1 MQNNEKMKKIFMLFV
16 LMVSFFATAQETTD
30 TMYIYKNGNI
40 IERIPVSEID
50 SVTFTPPVVPDEPD
64 LPTEPIV
71 ILYENDVHC
80 AVDGYPLLVSVRN
93 ECQAATDYVS
103 TVSCG
108 DFASGGLI
116 GAISKGEQIVRIM
129 NHVGYDAI
137 ALGNHELDYGIP
149 QMLNITESLD
159 APVLCANLK
168 NVQTGTSPYPAYHI
182 ISYGDVDIA
191 YIGFTTTTSGTVKSL
206 SDEQGNP
213 LYSFMR
219 EDFYLNAQKFIDKA
233 RKDGADYIIAL
244 SHLGDSQTDG
254 MHPSSTSLIA
264 NTTGLDAVIDGHDH
278 HVIEEQFIND
288 KDGNPVLLTSSG
300 SNFQYVGKLTIDTN
314 GGVHSTLVSTGDDE
328 ITPDN
333 ETALFVNSVKEEAE
347 GLGNFVIGHSEVDL
361 MIYDENGK
369 RIVRKQETNIGDFC
383 ADAFRA
389 FTGADIAMVNGGGI
403 RKNIEKGEIL
413 FNDLYNVMPF
423 GDMIATGSLTGEQ
436 LIDAL
441 EYAVSSL
448 PAEAGVFMQ
457 VSGLRFKIN
466 PNIPSP
472 VVMDAE
478 TEMFS
483 HIEDGERRVSEV
495 EILDKESGEYKDVE
509 LSRRYTMA
517 TLDYLILELGGSG
530 IFNGV
535 EPDPTYWGAEI
546 EILRS
551 YIENNLNGTIG
562 SEYSEPQGRIIFVNQ

>member
-1 MQNNEKMKKIFMLFV
+1 MNIKPTNNMKIKDFLASLFV
-16 LMVSFFATAQETTD
+16 VISLFLVACNEE
-30 TMYIYKNGNI
+30 N
-40 IERIPVSEID
+40 
-50 SVTFTPPVVPDEPD
+50 PDNRPPD

-80 AVDGYPLLVSVRN
+80 AVDGYPVLVAVRK
-93 ECQAATDYVS
+93 ECQSATDYVS

-108 DFASGGLI
+108 DFASGALV
-116 GAISKGEQIVRIM
+116 GAISKGEQITRIM
-129 NHVGYDAI
+129 NFVGYDAVV
-137 ALGNHELDYGIP
+137 LGNHEFDYGVP
-149 QMLNITESLD
+149 QMFNITDSLD

-168 NVQTGTSPYPAYHI
+168 NVQTEELPYQAYHI
-182 ISYGDVDIA
+182 VSYGDVDIA

-213 LYSFMR
+213 LYSLMR
-219 EDFYLNAQKFIDKA
+219 EDFYTNAQYFIDEA
-233 RKDGADYIIAL
+233 REDGADYIIAL
-244 SHLGDSQTDG
+244 AHLGDTQNDA
-254 MHPSSTSLIA
+254 MHPNSRSLIA

-288 KDGNPVLLTSSG
+288 KEGNSVLLTSSG

-314 GGVHSTLVSTGDDE
+314 GGINSALVSTDGT
-328 ITPDN
+328 TPDN
-333 ETALFVNSVKEEAE
+333 ETALFVNRVKEEVE
-347 GLGNFVIGHSEVDL
+347 SLGDFVIGNSEVDL

-369 RIVRKQETNIGDFC
+369 RIVRKEETNIGDFC

-389 FTGADIAMVNGGGI
+389 FTGADIALVNGGGI
-403 RKNIEKGEIL
+403 RTNIEKGEIV

-423 GDMIATGSLTGEQ
+423 GDMIATGTLTGEQ
-436 LIDAL
+436 LLDVL
-441 EYAVSSL
+441 EYAVSYL
-448 PAEAGVFMQ
+448 PNEAGVFMQ

-466 PNIPSP
+466 PDIPSP
-472 VVMDAE
+472 AVMDSE

-483 HIEDGERRVSEV
+483 HIEAGERRVSEV
-495 EILDKESGEYKDVE
+495 EVLDKQSGEYKDVE
-509 LSRRYTMA
+509 LTRRYTMA

-530 IFNGV
+530 IFKGV

-551 YIENNLNGTIG
+551 YLENNLGGTIG
-562 SEYSEPQGRIIFVNQ
+562 SEYSKPQGRIIYTNE

>member
-1 MQNNEKMKKIFMLFV
+1 MKIKDLLAGLLVVISLFLVACNE
-16 LMVSFFATAQETTD
+16 E
-30 TMYIYKNGNI
+30 N
-40 IERIPVSEID
+40 
-50 SVTFTPPVVPDEPD
+50 PDNRTPD
-64 LPTEPIV
+64 LPTKPIV

-80 AVDGYPLLVSVRN
+80 AVDGYPLLVSVRK
-93 ECQAATDYVS
+93 ECQSATDYVS

-149 QMLNITESLD
+149 QMLNITESLN

-403 RKNIEKGEIL
+403 RTNIEKGEIL

-457 VSGLRFKIN
+457 VSGLRYKLN
-466 PNIPSP
+466 PEIPSP

-483 HIEDGERRVSEV
+483 HIEEGERRVSEV

-530 IFNGV
+530 IFKGV

-562 SEYSEPQGRIIFVNQ
+562 SEYSEPQGRIIFTNM